1 MKPPTRKPYLTF
13 QRQKPPEGSQPQ
25 RVACSHVLTL
35 LGGARLS
42 PHEAPQL
49 GKSGKG
55 LLFSRDAPPPQRVSD
70 VVSCGWFPA
79 AWGPSLSPFRGSFS
93 LEGRSFA
100 PSRTGPITHLPP
112 CGMAPSQ
119 DRSPSVPRGIE
130 AGLRLTH
137 RPSPS
142 KGWPCRE
149 PAPSPEANNQ
159 VALLG
164 WGTGQGAAGL
174 AGTPAFHPQAC
185 PSKRVGHMLCLWRN
199 GVGGA
204 ERGPS
209 PHPWGLDIPV
219 APGERHPILGSLS
232 QTSQGWRGTDLSPSR
247 TELKS
252 RPQPLGHPAADKEAE
267 RGPCSSQ
274 SHTRVTMVL
283 PLLQLRAAGQC
294 QGLVTMEVTG
304 DGGLWHGVCTTDR
317 MQRHRME
324 WV

>member
-1 MKPPTRKPYLTF
+1 M
-13 QRQKPPEGSQPQ
+13 
-25 RVACSHVLTL
+25 LTL
-35 LGGARLS
+35 LGGAPLS

-49 GKSGKG
+49 DKSGKG

-119 DRSPSVPRGIE
+119 DSSPSFPRGIE

-142 KGWPCRE
+142 KGQPCRE

-174 AGTPAFHPQAC
+174 AGTPAF
-185 PSKRVGHMLCLWRN
+185 SFT
-199 GVGGA
+199 
-204 ERGPS
+204 
-209 PHPWGLDIPV
+209 
-219 APGERHPILGSLS
+219 SLS
-232 QTSQGWRGTDLSPSR
+232 QQEGRAYALSGGEWGGGWQREDPAHTPGVWTSL
-247 TELKS
+247 
-252 RPQPLGHPAADKEAE
+252 
-267 RGPCSSQ
+267 
-274 SHTRVTMVL
+274 
-283 PLLQLRAAGQC
+283 
-294 QGLVTMEVTG
+294 
-304 DGGLWHGVCTTDR
+304 
-317 MQRHRME
+317 
-324 WV
+324 